1 MRSAF
6 IYLLVIFIFIQPPF
20 IFIAVGII
28 FIAVRLIFIT
38 VRFIFMPFRLTF
50 KESRNRNIAG
60 WQNRSGTRKKNGHHI
75 TAVWQDCEFCG
86 QFTFT
91 FRKKY
96 YLSGK

>member
-20 IFIAVGII
+20 IFIAIGLI
-28 FIAVRLIFIT
+28 FIAVRFIFIS
-38 VRFIFMPFRLTF
+38 IRLAF

-60 WQNRSGTRKKNGHHI
+60 WKNRSGTRKKNGHHI

-86 QFTFT
+86 KFTFT